1 MPARPGRL
9 GVHLLVILVL
19 SALLAA
25 CSSGSTTSSP
35 SLAPTAASSASQL
48 AAPTSTPT
56 STPAPSA
63 AAFPLT
69 VTDDEGT
76 VVELAAQPQKVVSL
90 TPAATETLF
99 AIGAGDRIVA
109 SDDAS
114 DYPDAA
120 TALAHVASFDKVDVE
135 KVVALEPDLVIAGGL
150 GGTPADAITKL
161 RSLKI
166 PVVVVYAGSVDGVYK
181 DIELLGTATGTGS
194 AATALTASM
203 RTDMGAVSAVAT
215 AAGPKPRVYYEIG
228 YDDATGAIYAPADES
243 FVADMLTLAGADA
256 ITTGDPNSYQIP
268 LETLIQKDP
277 QLIVIGTNPFYS
289 PSPASLESRAGWSAI
304 TAVKDRN
311 VKSVRDIEITRPG
324 PRLPIGLRNLVQA
337 IWPDLTLPPTP

>member
-1 MPARPGRL
+1 
-9 GVHLLVILVL
+9 
-19 SALLAA
+19 
-25 CSSGSTTSSP
+25 
-35 SLAPTAASSASQL
+35 
-48 AAPTSTPT
+48 
-56 STPAPSA
+56 
-63 AAFPLT
+63 

-76 VVELAAQPQKVVSL
+76 SVELVTQPQKIVSL

-99 AIGAGDRIVA
+99 AIGAAARVVA

-120 TALAHVASFDKVDVE
+120 TALPHVASFDKVDIE
-135 KVVALEPDLVIAGGL
+135 KLVALQPDLVVAGGL

-166 PVVVVYAGSVDGVYK
+166 PVVVVYADSVDGVYK
-181 DIELLGTATGTGS
+181 DIELLGTATGTGPAAKAITDAMRKDIQAVSS
-194 AATALTASM
+194 AATA
-203 RTDMGAVSAVAT
+203 GAT
-215 AAGPKPRVYYEIG
+215 KPRVYYEVG
-228 YDDATGAIYAPADES
+228 YDDATGAIYAPADKS

-289 PSPASLESRAGWSAI
+289 PSPASLMQRSGWGAM
-304 TAVKDRN
+304 TAVKDKA

-324 PRLPIGLRNLVQA
+324 PRLPIGLRNLVAA
-337 IWPDLTLPPTP
+337 IWPDVSLPPPPSP